1 MSQSNPPFSM
11 CKILHH
17 FIPRSNAGGPSMV
30 PLKLMNWEDL
40 ISHFVGVAMTLLDR
54 LSHTEA
60 GRAALRERE

>member
-1 MSQSNPPFSM
+1 
-11 CKILHH
+11 
-17 FIPRSNAGGPSMV
+17 MV

-40 ISHFVGVAMTLLDR
+40 ISHFVGVAMALPDR